1 MSDVNELPDRPTR
14 IYRSAVRDESARET
28 RRRILDAAHELFL
41 ERGYARCS
49 ITDIASAAGVARPT
63 VLSVFGSKAGL
74 LHAVVDVAMAGT
86 DAPIPVPEQPWFQPV
101 WAASDVPAL
110 LDAYAHVCVLIGRRS
125 AGVIELVRRASDEGD
140 ELAALWD
147 ELQRN
152 RRHGAGTIASRA
164 RELEGLRPGLTV
176 RRAGDELFLL
186 NDSAHYLALVTEL
199 GWSEKAF
206 ERWLASAMHHSI
218 LG

>member
-1 MSDVNELPDRPTR
+1 MDVNESADRPTR
-14 IYRSAVRDESARET
+14 TYRSAVRDESARET
-28 RRRILDAAHELFL
+28 RRRILEAAHPLFL
-41 ERGYARCS
+41 DLGYARCS

-86 DAPIPVPEQPWFQPV
+86 DAPVPVPEQPWFQPV
-101 WAASDVPAL
+101 WAARDVPTLA
-110 LDAYAHVCVLIGRRS
+110 DAYAHVCLLIWRRS

-140 ELAALWD
+140 DLAALWD
-147 ELQRN
+147 QLQRN
-152 RRHGAGTIASRA
+152 RRHGAGTIAARA
-164 RELEGLRPGLTV
+164 RELGPLRPGLTA

-186 NDSAHYLALVTEL
+186 NDSSHYLALVVDL
-199 GWSEKAF
+199 GWSEKAC
-206 ERWLASAMHHSI
+206 ERWVADAMRHTL